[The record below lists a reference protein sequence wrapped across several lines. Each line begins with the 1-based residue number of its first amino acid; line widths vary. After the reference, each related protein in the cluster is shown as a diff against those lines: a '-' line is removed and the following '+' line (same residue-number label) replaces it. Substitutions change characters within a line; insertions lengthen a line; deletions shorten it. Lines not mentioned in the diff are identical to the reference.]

1 MFKYSK
7 YINEQMSGLEKLNLR
22 LGYQGGN
29 QEGRLIKD
37 KQKSLNKALLYSYQ
51 AETAI
56 LADGREFRCLINPDK
71 LKNDYDD
78 KIISI
83 PFKDI
88 CLNAKK
94 MGKTSEGL
102 QDIGMKVGDVFQWKE
117 TETYWLVYL
126 QRLEENAYFRA
137 EIRKCRYDVEIDN
150 KKYKV
155 YLCGPAET
163 AIIWHTKKNMK
174 GSGVTWNDLNYDLT
188 MFITK
193 DDTTE
198 GFFHRFTKVK
208 VSGKQ
213 YEVQAVDSISTDG
226 IIEVALKED
235 FTNSIKDEIEQQD
248 KDNNVKNEDAN
259 EYNATI
265 KGPQIVYPYDEIQYN
280 IENSYGGQW
289 EVSNNKAYIISQT
302 DLCVNIMIK
311 TGRSGQFDLIYKKE
325 NEEDIVLHITINSL

>member
-1 MFKYSK
+1 
-7 YINEQMSGLEKLNLR
+7 MSGLEKLNLR

-198 GFFHRFTKVK
+198 DFFHRFTKVK

-265 KGPQIVYPYDEIQYN
+265 KGPQIVYPYDEIQYS